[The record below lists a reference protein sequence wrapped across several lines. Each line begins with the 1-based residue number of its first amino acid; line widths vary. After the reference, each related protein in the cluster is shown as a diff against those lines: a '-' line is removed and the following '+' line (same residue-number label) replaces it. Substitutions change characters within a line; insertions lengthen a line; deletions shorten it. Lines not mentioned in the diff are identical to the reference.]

1 MNFMNALATFYSQ
14 KKGLH
19 RGTHLRILNVMYDF
33 PTRASTVSFPSLWS
47 EHKAYCPLDLP
58 YLPWC
63 QELHALSHL
72 EAVADEMLQGQEVLV
87 QVFRSCERQED
98 TAECSHQLVALWSQ
112 DSRVSFRR
120 QKQKTWPI
128 VKPRI
133 ISLHHTSGEKN
144 AFSIL
149 VKLSHWIQKGEERW
163 NRFWQQEE
171 KKDLLKSAI
180 PSCCCFP
187 MNSEEETIAPMKKL

>member
-1 MNFMNALATFYSQ
+1 MLHRETLSWRKQNKTNHHPPKKIKNKTWHLVIGQWVLLIWMNFMNALATFYSQ
-14 KKGLH
+14 KKGLP

-33 PTRASTVSFPSLWS
+33 PTRASAVSFPSLWS

-58 YLPWC
+58 YLPGC

-98 TAECSHQLVALWSQ
+98 TAECSHQSVALRSQ

-128 VKPRI
+128 VKPQI
-133 ISLHHTSGEKN
+133 ISLHHTPGEKN

-149 VKLSHWIQKGEERW
+149 VKLSH
-163 NRFWQQEE
+163 
-171 KKDLLKSAI
+171 
-180 PSCCCFP
+180 
-187 MNSEEETIAPMKKL
+187 